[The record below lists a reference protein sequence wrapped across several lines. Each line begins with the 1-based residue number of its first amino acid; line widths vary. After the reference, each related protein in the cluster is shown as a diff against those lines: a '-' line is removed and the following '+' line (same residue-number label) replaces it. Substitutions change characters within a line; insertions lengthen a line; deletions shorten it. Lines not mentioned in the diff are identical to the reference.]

1 MMCKKFQ
8 SRGQFGPAPGNLVKI
23 LRLLTSPFLTF
34 WIDSTDNFGVSSK
47 ILVPN
52 GVQLHNRFF
61 WQKKILAP
69 REQGDE
75 VFFRLAGKWSLTRTE
90 VGWILRCFRIW
101 TFVKHEVWN
110 HISTLTQSNFSRFG
124 YLNLLR
130 LRRKSWYRRI
140 LTSRV
145 EWKPPNCPKSS
156 KNIIFSWLS
165 FCKLQT
171 PQNQWNFHR
180 WTKRSHQMEGNL
192 KNPGF
197 LK

>member
-1 MMCKKFQ
+1 MICKIFQ

-61 WQKKILAP
+61 WQKKILAL

-140 LTSRV
+140 LTSGSFLHIGG
-145 EWKPPNCPKSS
+145 KSLRRRLVS
-156 KNIIFSWLS
+156 RSDTFMKNVHFSGSFWGLARTPVKLS
-165 FCKLQT
+165 SML
-171 PQNQWNFHR
+171 R
-180 WTKRSHQMEGNL
+180 WQM
-192 KNPGF
+192 KA
-197 LK
+197 

>member
-8 SRGQFGPAPGNLVKI
+8 SRGQFGPAPGNLVNI

-110 HISTLTQSNFSRFG
+110 HISTLSRSRFSRFG
-124 YLNLLR
+124 YLNFVR
-130 LRRKSWYRRI
+130 GRRKSCSRRI
-140 LTSRV
+140 LVSGIFLDFSGKSLRRRLVSRSDTFMKNV
-145 EWKPPNCPKSS
+145 HFSGSFWGLARTPVKLSS
-156 KNIIFSWLS
+156 ML
-165 FCKLQT
+165 
-171 PQNQWNFHR
+171 R
-180 WTKRSHQMEGNL
+180 WQM
-192 KNPGF
+192 KA
-197 LK
+197 

>member
-1 MMCKKFQ
+1 MNCKK
-8 SRGQFGPAPGNLVKI
+8 RATNGQYGPAPGNLVKI
-23 LRLLTSPFLTF
+23 SHPSLGVSHPSFSLCRG
-34 WIDSTDNFGVSSK
+34 NFGVSSK

-69 REQGDE
+69 WDMGDE

-90 VGWILRCFRIW
+90 VGWILRCFRNL

-130 LRRKSWYRRI
+130 WRGKSCIRRI
-140 LTSRV
+140 L
-145 EWKPPNCPKSS
+145 SS
-156 KNIIFSWLS
+156 GS
-165 FCKLQT
+165 FCLIGGKSL
-171 PQNQWNFHR
+171 R
-180 WTKRSHQMEGNL
+180 RRLVSRSDTFL
-192 KNPGF
+192 KNVHFSGSFWALARTPVK
-197 LK
+197 LLSMLRWQMKA